1 MFLGILEGFILAVGA
16 ELPPEPERVAAAVPL
31 PADLHFVTARRRSR
45 DALSED
51 GVAGATDRLAD
62 KLLG

>member
-1 MFLGILEGFILAVGA
+1 MGA

-51 GVAGATDRLAD
+51 GVAGATDRLVD